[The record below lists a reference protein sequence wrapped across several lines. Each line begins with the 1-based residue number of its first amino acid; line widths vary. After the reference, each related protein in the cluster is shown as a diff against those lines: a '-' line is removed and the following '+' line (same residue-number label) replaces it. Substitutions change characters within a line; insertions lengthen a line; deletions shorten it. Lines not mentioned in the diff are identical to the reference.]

1 MIIKEVVI
9 KQIKMALNMRMPKRV
24 NVNLH
29 KMATF
34 IVGKL
39 SLKDKQ
45 NQNAASIQM
54 LTQTMTFLL

>member
-24 NVNLH
+24 NVNLL

-39 SLKDKQ
+39 SLKDKH

-54 LTQTMTFLL
+54 LTQTMAFL